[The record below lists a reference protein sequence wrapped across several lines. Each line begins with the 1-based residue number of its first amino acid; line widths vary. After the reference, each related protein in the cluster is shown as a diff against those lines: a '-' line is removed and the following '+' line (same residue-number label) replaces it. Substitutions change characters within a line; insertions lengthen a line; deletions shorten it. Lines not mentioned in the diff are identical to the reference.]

1 MARPW
6 NSQSC
11 STGANAPERGLTN
24 AASLDLFCAKTLLIP
39 SRGRGIV
46 PTYIAIRFPKGTYV
60 HMCELYLVLGMSL
73 LRFISVGK
81 GVIDCGLMENITVI
95 LFNHGN
101 QMFKVEKR
109 RHDCT
114 INT

>member
-1 MARPW
+1 MRI
-6 NSQSC
+6 
-11 STGANAPERGLTN
+11 APR
-24 AASLDLFCAKTLLIP
+24 
-39 SRGRGIV
+39 
-46 PTYIAIRFPKGTYV
+46 
-60 HMCELYLVLGMSL
+60 LGMGL

-81 GVIDCGLMENITVI
+81 GVIDYGLMGNVTVI

>member
-60 HMCELYLVLGMSL
+60 LMCELHLVWEWVYYVLLVL
-73 LRFISVGK
+73 
-81 GVIDCGLMENITVI
+81 
-95 LFNHGN
+95 
-101 QMFKVEKR
+101 EKE
-109 RHDCT
+109 
-114 INT
+114 

>member
-1 MARPW
+1 MQLVWIYFVQRHCYFLLAV
-6 NSQSC
+6 
-11 STGANAPERGLTN
+11 GAYCQLT
-24 AASLDLFCAKTLLIP
+24 LQYVL
-39 SRGRGIV
+39 
-46 PTYIAIRFPKGTYV
+46 PKEGAYV

-73 LRFISVGK
+73 LRFIIVGK

>member
-60 HMCELYLVLGMSL
+60 RIAPRLGMAV
-73 LRFISVGK
+73 LRFIGVGK
-81 GVIDCGLMENITVI
+81 GVIDYGFTGNVTVI

-109 RHDCT
+109 RQDCT